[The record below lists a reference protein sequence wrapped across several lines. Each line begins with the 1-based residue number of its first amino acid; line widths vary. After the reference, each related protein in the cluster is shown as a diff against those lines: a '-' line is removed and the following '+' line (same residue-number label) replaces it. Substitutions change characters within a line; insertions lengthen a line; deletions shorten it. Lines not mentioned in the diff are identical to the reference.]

1 MSRRRGTGELTFEAQ
16 RELEALEAAVR
27 GEPVA
32 PEHQALAELALAL
45 REERPR
51 PNAEFARALDARAAH
66 GFRGAGSEE
75 RSGARARGALAMWP
89 LAGRRQ
95 ADGAPR
101 RRVPRRRL
109 ALGLGAGSALAA
121 LVVASVVVL
130 SGGRSEHPR
139 PGLGPAAVAG
149 PTVSAPAVSGAGRAG
164 QLGTAERGP
173 AEPAPPAIA
182 GAEAAPAGAARA
194 VERTATLDVGV
205 SRRSIQSTAGRVF
218 TLVSAFGGYVR
229 QSSVSSGTA
238 GAGTAGAGSSGPGS
252 SGEEGASFDV
262 RVPSA
267 RLSAAIAALSHL
279 GHVRSETNTTN
290 DVTDQLG
297 ALRRALGDLRAE
309 RASVLKQLSAA
320 SSAERVAALKQRL
333 RALDAQIGRRQ
344 AQLRALNARVDYTS
358 LALSLTP
365 EESGG
370 ASAGNLTPG
379 GAAKDAARIL
389 DAALA
394 VLVLAA
400 AALLPLGAI
409 VIAGWSAIALT
420 RRRLREQALDAG

>member
-75 RSGARARGALAMWP
+75 RSGARAREALAMWP

-121 LVVASVVVL
+121 LVVASVFVL

-229 QSSVSSGTA
+229 QSSVSS
-238 GAGTAGAGSSGPGS
+238 GTAGAGSSGPGS

-409 VIAGWSAIALT
+409 VIAGWSAVALT

>member
-1 MSRRRGTGELTFEAQ
+1 MSRRRGTEELTFEAQ
-16 RELEALEAAVR
+16 RELQALEAAIR

-32 PEHQALAELALAL
+32 PEHAALAELALSL
-45 REERPR
+45 REERPQ
-51 PNAEFARALDARAAH
+51 PSAEFARALDGRAAR
-66 GFRGAGSEE
+66 GFRGAGRQE
-75 RSGARARGALAMWP
+75 RSGAQARGALGTRP
-89 LAGRRQ
+89 LVRRRQ
-95 ADGAPR
+95 TGGGLGW
-101 RRVPRRRL
+101 RVPRRRVAVGL
-109 ALGLGAGSALAA
+109 AAGTALAA
-121 LVVASVVVL
+121 VVVASVVVF

-139 PGLGPAAVAG
+139 PAFATNSVA
-149 PTVSAPAVSGAGRAG
+149 APAVSGAGRAD

-173 AEPAPPAIA
+173 AEAAAPANA
-182 GAEAAPAGAARA
+182 GRAEAAPSAAARA
-194 VERTATLDVGV
+194 IERTATLDVGV

-229 QSSVSSGTA
+229 QSSVSSG
-238 GAGTAGAGSSGPGS
+238 S
-252 SGEEGASFDV
+252 SGEDGASFDV
-262 RVPSA
+262 RLPSA

-279 GHVRSETNTTN
+279 GHVRSETDTTN

-320 SSAERVAALKQRL
+320 SSAERAAVLKERL
-333 RALDAQIGRRQ
+333 RALEAHIARLQT
-344 AQLRALNARVDYTS
+344 QLRALNARVDYTS
-358 LALSLTP
+358 LALSLAP
-365 EESGG
+365 EASSG
-370 ASAGNLTPG
+370 ASSGNLTPG
-379 GAAKDAARIL
+379 AAAKDAARIL

-420 RRRLREQALDAG
+420 RRRLREQALDAS